1 MDTTFKANSTFGP
14 RVHVPPKSSDVA
26 FPPSSSAPLCRHGMR
41 DDCPIEHCRIRVQHV
56 NPSVLY
62 STPLK
67 GPMATPRTPVSAN
80 PTAKNV
86 SLTQPRQFGAH
97 DKGHKEIRI
106 SQLTRPAPLRI
117 PLDESTSPAFTRV
130 PSGGAMAG
138 GDLSQ
143 SRSNAASQ
151 TIPALLRTPQR

>member
-26 FPPSSSAPLCRHGMR
+26 FPPSPSAPLCRHGMR
-41 DDCPIEHCRIRVQHV
+41 GDCPIEQCRIRVQHA

-67 GPMATPRTPVSAN
+67 GPMPTPRTPVPAS

-86 SLTQPRQFGAH
+86 SLTQPRQFGVH
-97 DKGHKEIRI
+97 DKGPKEIRI
-106 SQLTRPAPLRI
+106 SQLARPAPLHL
-117 PLDESTSPAFTRV
+117 PLDESTLPVFTRA
-130 PSGGAMAG
+130 PSGSAMAG

-143 SRSNAASQ
+143 GRSNAASQ

>member
-1 MDTTFKANSTFGP
+1 MDTTFKANSAFGP
-14 RVHVPPKSSDVA
+14 RVHVPPKSSDA

-41 DDCPIEHCRIRVQHV
+41 DDCPIEQCRIRVQHT

-80 PTAKNV
+80 PMAKNV
-86 SLTQPRQFGAH
+86 SLTQPRQFGVH
-97 DKGHKEIRI
+97 DKGPKEIRI
-106 SQLTRPAPLRI
+106 SQLARPAPLHL
-117 PLDESTSPAFTRV
+117 PLDESTSPVFTRA

-143 SRSNAASQ
+143 GRSNAASQ